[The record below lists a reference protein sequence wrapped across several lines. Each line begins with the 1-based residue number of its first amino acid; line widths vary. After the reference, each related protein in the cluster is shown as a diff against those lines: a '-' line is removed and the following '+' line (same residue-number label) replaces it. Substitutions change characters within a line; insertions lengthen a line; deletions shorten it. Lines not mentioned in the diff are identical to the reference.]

1 MEICKMKKKLLFLF
15 ALICSVSIFSSCGDD
30 DKDTTW
36 TQIPDATKENTK
48 LTINGGTLPDATASL
63 DIQSAEAAVLK
74 LTNAIYGHD
83 DISVNVAMVK
93 SNDSTYVFEGTA
105 NLDGAIS
112 KATAAV
118 DKGLTVAAKG
128 TVTTSGKLTVEVTTS
143 GWGTLSGVYSGDSLK
158 ITVNGE
164 EAKFKRPVTVTAQSE
179 TKATL
184 VFEQIPNVVNDFT
197 MEVTLTKEGEGYKI
211 EGNAEKEA
219 GYNIAV
225 SGTIVNNVLTTTIT
239 TSGYATFNGSY
250 SGDKELIYTYNG
262 EELAGVGVLGGS
274 PSINLTFGEKTLVVK
289 MSNAVRGI
297 YSGEHNQI
305 IVEGVTY
312 TKAAD
317 SDTYTFSGTVN
328 PEGFKASTITFEGSL
343 SPEKVLTF
351 STKHAIKHD
360 VVGKWNMALTAEGKG
375 KPFFDFQ
382 TTAGKVTLP
391 DSIYNFVPE
400 SMKGQIP
407 QQMSD
412 QDLTNYVSQ
421 MLGEYT
427 SYLKSIEFKAD
438 GNMTIVYN
446 KINEGSKEY
455 TLEGY
460 MNYSITDNG
469 RLFIVPNYN
478 KLMSGMQLM
487 STSLKSYDP
496 YDATNILVGDGIQ
509 FNLQI
514 SGGELL
520 VTLDKGVIVPIMT
533 IASNFMPLLGFLPM
547 IPDNIKQMVPMLTVI
562 LSGVTDMLDKEIS
575 AFEIGLYL
583 KK

>member
-1 MEICKMKKKLLFLF
+1 MKKKLLFLF
-15 ALICSVSIFSSCGDD
+15 ALICSVSLFSSCGDD
-30 DKDTTW
+30 DEDTTW
-36 TQIPDATKENTK
+36 TQIPDATKENTNLK
-48 LTINGGTLPDATASL
+48 INGGSLPDASASL

-74 LTNAIYGHD
+74 LTKAVYGHD

-128 TVTTSGKLTVEVTTS
+128 TVTLSGKLTVEVTTS

-239 TSGYATFNGSY
+239 TSGYATFNDTY
-250 SGDKELIYTYNG
+250 SGNKLIYTYNG
-262 EELAGVGVLGGS
+262 EAFSGVGIGS
-274 PSINLTFGEKTLVVK
+274 SSSIALKFKSENTVDITIR
-289 MSNAVRGI
+289 NAVAAV
-297 YSGEHNQI
+297 YVKEHNQI
-305 IVEGVTY
+305 IVQDVKY

-343 SPEKVLTF
+343 SPEKILTF
-351 STKHAIKHD
+351 SANHSIKHD
-360 VVGKWNMALTAEGKG
+360 IVGKWSMALTPEGKG
-375 KPFFDFQ
+375 KAFFDFQ
-382 TTAGKVTLP
+382 SHAGTITLP

-400 SMKGQIP
+400 NMKNQIP
-407 QQMSD
+407 QQLSD
-412 QDLTNYVSQ
+412 QELTAYVKQ
-421 MLGEYT
+421 LLGEYT
-427 SYLKSIEFKAD
+427 VNLKSIEFKEN
-438 GNMTIVYN
+438 GNIAIVYN
-446 KINEGSKEY
+446 KLNEGSKEY
-455 TLEGY
+455 VLEKY
-460 MNYSITDNG
+460 MNYSINDNG
-469 RLFIVPNYN
+469 RLLIAPNFSL
-478 KLMSGMQLM
+478 LMSGMM
-487 STSLKSYDP
+487 STPASLKSYDP
-496 YDATNILVGDGIQ
+496 YDATNLLVGDGIQ
-509 FNLQI
+509 FNIQI
-514 SGGELL
+514 SGGELR
-520 VTLDKGVIVPIMT
+520 VTLDKGVIVPIAT
-533 IASNFMPLLGFLPM
+533 IASELLPILSFLPM
-547 IPDNIKQMVPMLTVI
+547 IPDNIKEMVPMLTKI

>member
-1 MEICKMKKKLLFLF
+1 MKKKLLFLF

-36 TQIPDATKENTK
+36 TQIPDATKENTNLK
-48 LTINGGTLPDATASL
+48 INGGSLPDASASL

-112 KATAAV
+112 KSMVEV

-128 TVTTSGKLTVEVTTS
+128 TVTLSGKLTVEVTTS

-158 ITVNGE
+158 MTTNGLE
-164 EAKFKRPVTVTAQSE
+164 NSQYPVTLTATGES
-179 TKATL
+179 KATL
-184 VFEQIPNVVNDFT
+184 VFDKIPSVANDFT
-197 MEVTLTKEGEGYKI
+197 MEVTLAKDGEGYKI
-211 EGNAEKEA
+211 EGNADMEP

-225 SGTIVNNVLTTTIT
+225 SGTIIKNVLTTTIT
-239 TSGYATFNGSY
+239 TSGYATFNDTY
-250 SGDKELIYTYNG
+250 SGNKLIYTYNG
-262 EELAGVGVLGGS
+262 EAFSGVGIGS
-274 PSINLTFGEKTLVVK
+274 SSSIALKFKSENTVDITIR
-289 MSNAVRGI
+289 NAVAAV
-297 YSGEHNQI
+297 YVKEHNQI
-305 IVEGVTY
+305 IVQDVKY

-343 SPEKVLTF
+343 SPEKILTF
-351 STKHAIKHD
+351 SANHSIKHD
-360 VVGKWNMALTAEGKG
+360 IVGKWSMALTPEGKG
-375 KPFFDFQ
+375 KAFFDFQ
-382 TTAGKVTLP
+382 SHAGTITLP

-400 SMKGQIP
+400 NMKNQIP
-407 QQMSD
+407 QQLSD
-412 QDLTNYVSQ
+412 QELTAYVKQ
-421 MLGEYT
+421 LLGEYT
-427 SYLKSIEFKAD
+427 VNLKSIEFKEN
-438 GNMTIVYN
+438 GNIAIVYN
-446 KINEGSKEY
+446 KLNEGSKEY
-455 TLEGY
+455 VLEKY
-460 MNYSITDNG
+460 MNYSINDNG
-469 RLFIVPNYN
+469 RLLIAPNFSL
-478 KLMSGMQLM
+478 LMSGMM
-487 STSLKSYDP
+487 STPTSLKSYDP
-496 YDATNILVGDGIQ
+496 YDATNLLVGDGIQ
-509 FNLQI
+509 FNIQI

-520 VTLDKGVIVPIMT
+520 VTLDKGVIVPITT
-533 IASNFMPLLGFLPM
+533 IASGFLPILSFLPM
-547 IPDNIKQMVPMLTVI
+547 IPDNIKEMVPMLTII